1 MKKRL
6 ISIVSLFVA
15 VTCALALQGQD
26 FAKEFL
32 RKQADTSTCEKVYVC
47 FADSVLHTNSTLG
60 LMSGFD
66 ELDEDTKEELSARY
80 TLVLDKV
87 SDSIL
92 LYEARKG
99 FVSKLGSFGLKVV
112 VCTAGNMPTTLK
124 ENEHALN
131 IAQFEL
137 EESVENDSI
146 VADDGAKHIVYPK
159 LLNAVSWNTWL
170 VYSTAE
176 ATDSIVFFADE
187 KTQDYF
193 EGFIEKERG
202 NYFANYDIVKINP
215 NDAYILARQGGETC
229 ARYFFNYLINRYV
242 WIKSEGNPTHYYG
255 VDAEDSFI
263 YDDEPFENF
272 DVIGQN

>member
-1 MKKRL
+1 M
-6 ISIVSLFVA
+6 VSLFA
-15 VTCALALQGQD
+15 VMALAFAAKGQD

-32 RKQADTSTCEKVYVC
+32 RKQLDTATCEKVYVC
-47 FADSVLHTNSTLG
+47 FTDSVLHTNSTLA

-66 ELDEDTKEELSARY
+66 DLDEATKAELRAKY
-80 TLVLDKV
+80 TLVLDGV
-87 SDSIL
+87 NDSIL
-92 LYEARKG
+92 IAEAHNG
-99 FVSKLGSFGLKVV
+99 FVSKCAALGLQVV
-112 VCTAGNMPTTLK
+112 VCTVENMPQSLK
-124 ENEHALN
+124 ENEHSLS

-170 VYSTAE
+170 VYSAAGSSTA
-176 ATDSIVFFADE
+176 TVFFLDE

-215 NDAYILARQGGETC
+215 NDAYVLARKGGETC

-242 WIKSEGNPTHYYG
+242 WLKSEGKPTHYYG
-255 VDAEDSFI
+255 VDAEDNFI
-263 YDDEPFENF
+263 YDDEPFDNF
-272 DVIGQN
+272 DVIEQN